1 MFDFQDKSLMKKFL
15 RFKTYFVVGNVDLN
29 IAFGNFIDFLV
40 VRNLQTIR
48 KSILFTYL
56 FWGKMLTCDFFLFF
70 LCDLTFF
77 LGEKATSAA
86 FSASAF
92 GLGLENMPWLPFPP
106 EKKSNH
112 TCKTKKSH
120 FHIFSQNK

>member
-1 MFDFQDKSLMKKFL
+1 MKFHVAPIGDTELLKFFL
-15 RFKTYFVVGNVDLN
+15 SVVVRECNNPKN
-29 IAFGNFIDFLV
+29 INEDYFIDFTV

-86 FSASAF
+86 FSALAF

-112 TCKTKKSH
+112 T
-120 FHIFSQNK
+120 